1 MAIAAV
7 CMITLTA
14 KAVLGRASCTTAPVL
29 VNVVAS
35 NDIAPAVEAVA
46 NAFNSK
52 NPTSAGRCVQVQVD
66 QADSATEAAQ
76 IDGQAA
82 RQGAAVDAWIPDS
95 SLWVDVARSYPVG
108 AQVVQPSGESVAK
121 SPLMLVTTKAVA
133 DETGVFIAP
142 PSWALLL
149 PSSFGGP
156 PASMGISVDLPDPTT
171 TSAGLASLIQ
181 VSRQIGTSAAA
192 RTALTDFAFGVQ
204 ATENFDSPTAL
215 AQFVATTQPPL
226 DRQAITVATEQAV
239 LAYDRTSPKAPLDA
253 VYATGTSRMLGTPE
267 LDYPYVLTTSQPA
280 PLRAAVK
287 FGNYLQTSYAQS
299 VMRAR
304 GFRSANGR
312 PDVMPASSGLA
323 NEPLQLASAATATEA
338 AANLQNWQQLGLG
351 FRDLVLADVS
361 PAMNQ
366 PTGLGSDTIEQL
378 LDQTAAEGLGLFPNS
393 TQMAVWQVG
402 KSSSVRQPYDQ
413 VVPMGPLS
421 ASVGLLNR
429 RVDID
434 EILASTTTSPGGKLA
449 LYDSILDAYRKME
462 ASYQARYFN
471 GVIVLTAGVDSAPG
485 DMSAS
490 ALVAELHKLYDPNR
504 QIPITILDFGN
515 QGSFPALQQIATASG
530 PIGAAFLVTNP
541 AQVGQVFLQAVSL
554 RIGS

>member
-1 MAIAAV
+1 
-7 CMITLTA
+7 MITLTA
-14 KAVLGRASCTTAPVL
+14 KAALGRASCSTAPVL

-108 AQVVQPSGESVAK
+108 AQVVQPTGKSVAR

-133 DETGVFIAP
+133 AETGVFIAP

-156 PASMGISVDLPDPTT
+156 PTSTGISVDMPDPTST
-171 TSAGLASLIQ
+171 AAGLASLIQ
-181 VSRQIGTSAAA
+181 VSRELGTSATA
-192 RTALTDFAFGVQ
+192 RTALTDFAFGVES
-204 ATENFDSPTAL
+204 TESFDSATAL
-215 AQFVATTQPPL
+215 AQFVATTQPPF
-226 DRQAITVATEQAV
+226 DRRAITVTTEQAV
-239 LAYDRTSPKAPLDA
+239 LAYDKATPKAPLDA
-253 VYATGTSRMLGTPE
+253 VYATGATQALGTPE
-267 LDYPYVLTTSQPA
+267 LDYPYVLTTSQTA
-280 PLRAAVK
+280 PERAAVK

-299 VMRAR
+299 VMRAQ

-312 PDVMPASSGLA
+312 PDVMPASAGLA
-323 NEPLQLASAATATEA
+323 AQPLQLASAATPAEA
-338 AANLQNWQQLGLG
+338 AASLENWQQLGLG

-366 PTGLGSDTIEQL
+366 PSGLGSDTLEQL
-378 LDQTAAEGLGLFPNS
+378 LTQTASQGLGLFPDS
-393 TQMAVWQVG
+393 TQMGVWQIG
-402 KSSSVRQPYDQ
+402 KSSSVTQPYDQ
-413 VVPMGPLS
+413 VVSIGPLS
-421 ASVGLLNR
+421 SSFGLLTR

-434 EILASTTTSPGGKLA
+434 QILASTTTSSGGKLA
-449 LYDSILDAYRKME
+449 LYDSILDAYRKMT
-462 ASYQARYFN
+462 ASYQSRYFN
-471 GVIVLTAGVDSAPG
+471 GVIVLTSGVDSAPG
-485 DMSAS
+485 DMSAG
-490 ALVAELHKLYDPNR
+490 ALVAELHKLYNPNR
-504 QIPITILDFGN
+504 QVPITILDFGS
-515 QGSFPALQQIATASG
+515 QESFPALQQIATASG
-530 PIGAAFLVTNP
+530 PAGAAFLVTNP